1 MHAGGRKRCQMPLL
15 CVDSRE
21 RSRRCQVTK
30 GAHAGSSGRLVAIRD
45 FDSEEHAGFRLAFAC
60 PKEPSQPVPL
70 SCIIILIVVPS
81 RSTSIAFFLLCIMA
95 LVSSQ
100 LLLLLP
106 AAAGSVPA
114 ACHQHARHAPSP
126 MPASH
131 QCCVMGHAP
140 SVLPTYASA
149 QGSHDFTFHV
159 LIHPGR
165 TSNPQEILS
174 ATSMLFSADSPPIAA
189 LRI

>member
-1 MHAGGRKRCQMPLL
+1 MHAGGRKRCQIPLL

-21 RSRRCQVTK
+21 RSRHCQVTK

-100 LLLLLP
+100 LLLPLP

-114 ACHQHARHAPSP
+114 ACHQHGRHAPSP

-140 SVLPTYASA
+140 SVLPTYAA
-149 QGSHDFTFHV
+149 QGSHDFTFRV
-159 LIHPGR
+159 LILPDR
-165 TSNPQEILS
+165 TSNPQEIFS
-174 ATSMLFSADSPPIAA
+174 ATSMRFSADSPPIAA

>member
-1 MHAGGRKRCQMPLL
+1 MQAVPSYKR
-15 CVDSRE
+15 ST
-21 RSRRCQVTK
+21 RRVIGT
-30 GAHAGSSGRLVAIRD
+30 AGSRSEI
-45 FDSEEHAGFRLAFAC
+45 FDSDEPSGFRLAFAC
-60 PKEPSQPVPL
+60 PKEPSQPGPL

-100 LLLLLP
+100 LPLP

-131 QCCVMGHAP
+131 QCCLMGHAP

-149 QGSHDFTFHV
+149 QGSHEFTFRV
-159 LIHPGR
+159 LILPDR
-165 TSNPQEILS
+165 TSNPQEIFS
-174 ATSMLFSADSPPIAA
+174 ATSMLFSADSP
-189 LRI
+189 